1 MQNIVFKH
9 LLVENFCGLKKFE
22 TDFYDRTI
30 IKGQNKVGKSTIR
43 NAIYWLLTDKLSDGG
58 AIDGIRPRDT
68 EGNDIHHIDVIG
80 CLTMD
85 IDGQEIRV
93 KKTYSED
100 YIKNKTTMSQEFKG
114 NKTTYE
120 INEIPKRKT
129 DFTDFLNQYID
140 LDTLSLCM
148 NPLVF
153 LRLNSK
159 ERRATLFSLVDNAD
173 DDVLASDS
181 KFKELES
188 DLKIGTI
195 DELIIRSKATIK
207 KCNERI
213 KVLPDL
219 ITNEESHIVELSD
232 NEIKALRQE
241 LAENEAKITEFDNAK
256 NVREDLSK
264 RITDAKA
271 KLSQVDID
279 YRIAQ
284 QKATADADIA
294 KQKLIN
300 ECAVLRGMIPQI
312 ESRIKEAENRV
323 ADMKSSSFLYANDIE
338 KIKAEEFN
346 GENLKCPVCGSKYTK
361 AKVDG
366 LRKAWQES
374 QDKKIEDL
382 TRMSNDAEVR
392 SQEIEADINKWKSEI
407 SEKQAEIEAK
417 EKEIGV
423 IENLPAP
430 VVDAPDM
437 SVKKALTD
445 DIAKWESELDSLN
458 VSDGAEKQE
467 ILNKIKNINNQL
479 NALNTNEAFRANVES
494 FRQELLNLSQQ
505 VADEERKIDLM
516 QLYQKAKIGTITDT
530 INSYFNV
537 ICWRFFKPQ
546 INGSFAEVC
555 EPLVGGVSL
564 DGLLNRGDSI
574 LAMADLCQAFQ
585 KKAGI
590 NVPIILDDC
599 ESVDEWRLPT
609 AENQL
614 LFIRRTDDKSLTIQA
629 LS

>member
-68 EGNDIHHIDVIG
+68 EGNDVHHIDVIG

-100 YIKNKTTMSQEFKG
+100 WVKNKTTMSQEFKG

-129 DFTDFLNQYID
+129 DFENFLNQYID

-159 ERRATLFSLVDNAD
+159 ERRAALFSLVDNAD
-173 DDVLASDS
+173 EDVLASDS
-181 KFKELES
+181 RFKELES

-256 NVREDLSK
+256 NVREDLSR

-271 KLSQVDID
+271 KLSQMDID

-300 ECAVLRGMIPQI
+300 ECAVLRGTIPQI
-312 ESRIKEAENRV
+312 ESRIKEANNRI
-323 ADMKSSSFLYANDIE
+323 ADHKSMIRVYANA
-338 KIKAEEFN
+338 IKEIKEETFN
-346 GENLKCPVCGSKYTK
+346 ENQKCPVCGSKYTK
-361 AKVDG
+361 AKTDA
-366 LRKAWQES
+366 LRKIWQDS
-374 QDKKIEDL
+374 QDKKCEDNAHL
-382 TRMSNDAEVR
+382 STECEARIV
-392 SQEIEADINKWKSEI
+392 EIESQIAEWESEI
-407 SEKQAEIEAK
+407 TAKQAEIETK

-437 SVKKALTD
+437 SVKKALSD
-445 DIAKWESELDSLN
+445 DIAKWESELDALN

-467 ILNKIKNINNQL
+467 ILNNIKNINNQL

-494 FRQELLNLSQQ
+494 FRQELLTLSQQ
-505 VADEERKIDLM
+505 VADEERKLDLM
-516 QLYQKAKIGTITDT
+516 QLYQRAKIGAITDA

-537 ICWRFFKPQ
+537 ISWRFFRPQ
-546 INGSFAEVC
+546 INGSYCEVC

-614 LFIRRTDDKSLTIQA
+614 LFIRRTDDKDLVVESLA
-629 LS
+629 